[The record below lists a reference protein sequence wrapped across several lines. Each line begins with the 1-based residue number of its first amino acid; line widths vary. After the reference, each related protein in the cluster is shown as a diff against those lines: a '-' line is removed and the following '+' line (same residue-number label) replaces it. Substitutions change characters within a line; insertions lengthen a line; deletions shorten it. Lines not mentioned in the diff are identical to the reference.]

1 MKINHV
7 LIDYENVQPK
17 ALDLLNQEHFQ
28 VLVFVG
34 AHQTKISLE
43 TAAALQCLGSR
54 ARYIQI
60 SGNGVNSL
68 DFHIAFY
75 IGQLSAQHPD
85 AYFHIIS
92 KDTGFDPLIQHLKT
106 LKIRVCRSRDVTD
119 IPLVKAST
127 ATSQSEKLAVII
139 ANFQQRGTSK
149 PRTVKTL
156 TSTLNALF
164 QKRLSDDEL
173 ATLIQDLQQQ
183 GIITVEDTK
192 VSYSLPHN
200 Q

>member
-1 MKINHV
+1 MKINYV

-17 ALDLLNQEHFQ
+17 ALGLLNQEHFQ

-34 AHQTKISLE
+34 ANQTKIPLE
-43 TAAALQCLGSR
+43 TAMALQSFGSR

-60 SGNGVNSL
+60 SANGANSL

-75 IGQLSAQHPD
+75 IGQLSVQQPE

-92 KDTGFDPLIQHLKT
+92 KDTGFDPLIQHLKA
-106 LKIRVCRSRDVTD
+106 LKIRACRSHDVTE
-119 IPLVKAST
+119 IPFVKASI
-127 ATSQSEKLAVII
+127 ATSPTEKLAVII

-156 TSTLNALF
+156 TSTLNTLF

-173 ATLIQDLQQQ
+173 AILIRDLQRQS
-183 GIITVEDTK
+183 IITIQDTK
-192 VSYSLPHN
+192 VSYSLPT
-200 Q
+200 